1 MEGILENLM
10 KKILGVKILVGF
22 LFPLAVLFAAWGY
35 SYEFTYFIT
44 LGLNVNDVLT
54 VNSYIVSSG
63 RVIAFIVLS
72 VMLFVHI
79 TKFFTK
85 KIHEDDVAT
94 LKSRLSERSFAKEIV
109 NARISCVISVLFWL
123 VVCFGRKIGI
133 TEDFSHLYMYLI
145 YVNATLFSTSL
156 LLSPPHAKITVLLL
170 FSVSI
175 ALCFSA
181 GGYGSANYAMRV
193 EGVVRDDIVVKVVN
207 KEGSFK
213 AFSAPISFK
222 FQYLK

>member
-1 MEGILENLM
+1 MTMEGILENLM

-22 LFPLAVLFAAWGY
+22 LFPLAVCSPAWGY

-85 KIHEDDVAT
+85 KIHEDD
-94 LKSRLSERSFAKEIV
+94 
-109 NARISCVISVLFWL
+109 
-123 VVCFGRKIGI
+123 GRHI
-133 TEDFSHLYMYLI
+133 E
-145 YVNATLFSTSL
+145 
-156 LLSPPHAKITVLLL
+156 
-170 FSVSI
+170 VS
-175 ALCFSA
+175 S
-181 GGYGSANYAMRV
+181 
-193 EGVVRDDIVVKVVN
+193 
-207 KEGSFK
+207 
-213 AFSAPISFK
+213 
-222 FQYLK
+222 